1 MFIPVIFVL
10 PSPAPLCLVN
20 NWVYSSGSPIFIGN
34 DIVPFRKLFSCVK
47 FFYTAFPHLKITS
60 ITKSKL
66 LTKLMFFTV
75 SLLKTLAYLIFF
87 LTGWFHWYTNF
98 KSFILT
104 PIYHCCETKIYK
116 YVFFILNVSVPLK
129 SSIIPCKVLVKIQRK
144 VLWVRYV
151 KHAQGYVHR
160 QRTNFHRMS
169 QILFQWKNFRR

>member
-20 NWVYSSGSPIFIGN
+20 NWVYSSDSPIFIGN
-34 DIVPFRKLFSCVK
+34 DIVPFRKLLSCVK
-47 FFYTAFPHLKITS
+47 FFYTAFPHLKMTS
-60 ITKSKL
+60 IIKSKL

-75 SLLKTLAYLIFF
+75 TLLKTLAYLIFF

-98 KSFILT
+98 KSFIFT

-160 QRTNFHRMS
+160 QGTNFHKMS
-169 QILFQWKNFRR
+169 QIFISVEKL

>member
-75 SLLKTLAYLIFF
+75 SLLETLAYLIFF

-116 YVFFILNVSVPLK
+116 YVFFILNVSVSLK

-151 KHAQGYVHR
+151 NMLKVMFIDSALISTECR
-160 QRTNFHRMS
+160 RF
-169 QILFQWKNFRR
+169 LFQWKNFRR